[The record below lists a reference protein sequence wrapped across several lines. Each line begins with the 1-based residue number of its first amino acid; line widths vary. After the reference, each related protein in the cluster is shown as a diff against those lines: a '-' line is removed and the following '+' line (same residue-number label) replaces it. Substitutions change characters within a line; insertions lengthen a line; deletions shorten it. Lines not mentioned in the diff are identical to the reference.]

1 MKNILNTIFKSLLKL
16 NNKVN
21 TFLTSM
27 LNWTAGRVVSLNHV
41 QHGRHSFKIVLNVIL
56 LQNDLK
62 TLLYHTFIYLNQL
75 EVYNNITHKTILVT
89 ITDGG
94 GRVYSLHKSI
104 LVKPNFNLEEYY
116 DIVNKGLDKIL
127 ESGSGIDVPEIKYIE
142 ILVIDQDKVVNSKLK
157 SPTQRRY
164 YSTITPLQP
173 KRIASSRIA
182 SMDIETVEHKG
193 IQQPVIVTLVHSKF
207 QNEICKAFIIKNNL
221 KLESAI
227 KQLWLEVFHYI
238 INESNIKT
246 IFVHNLGGFDG
257 IFIYKYLIN
266 SFTKENV
273 SSVIDNDNKFITINL
288 KLKNRSI
295 TWLDSYRIFP
305 VSLDELCKVFEVQ
318 GKISKY
324 SIEYNNLNIFYGNRT
339 LLNEFINYA
348 KQDSVC
354 LFNALTIA
362 QQQYLNNYSVDIINI
377 VSTSSLSL
385 RIFRSHFLKVNI
397 PILNHNVDE
406 FVRPSYF
413 GGATDYYKAYGT
425 NLKYYDV
432 NSLYPF
438 VMKNPIPLEIIKY
451 YTKMDGISL
460 NSVFGFFL
468 AEIIT
473 PEDIKHPLLPYKKD
487 GETIYPLGKFKGVY
501 FSEELKNAAEAGY
514 QIKLISGYEFSKID
528 LFNSYVDHFYKIKKN
543 STRPLKFISKLHLN
557 TLYGVFGRRQDLIK
571 TINIH
576 PKDITQYASTH
587 VIKSIIQV
595 SDKMWTLLVHS
606 NLNVD
611 TIYSLS
617 MVVDLT
623 DSRQKI
629 DVKSNVAIASA
640 VTSYARIHM
649 SKFKN
654 RDDYELFY
662 SDTDSIMIDRSLPE
676 ELIGKELG
684 LMKDELSGLN
694 IKEAYFLGIKQYGYW
709 YLDESGNR
717 IERSVFA
724 GVKRNSLT
732 FEEIANLFNGK
743 VITKTAN
750 SRFFRSLTKLNIRIK
765 DVNTQIVFKPNK
777 MLVNNLYLPIRTI
790 DSHNPIDK
798 ILSKWI
804 THLKS
809 KLLKTFNKLKSNLTP
824 FPLIM

>member
-1 MKNILNTIFKSLLKL
+1 
-16 NNKVN
+16 
-21 TFLTSM
+21 M

-116 DIVNKGLDKIL
+116 VIVNKGLDKIL

-543 STRPLKFISKLHLN
+543 STGPLKFISKLHLN

-576 PKDITQYASTH
+576 PKDIAYYSSIY
-587 VIKSIIQV
+587 VIKSILEV
-595 SDKMWTLLVHS
+595 SDKKEITGTVRFELATLLGV
-606 NLNVD
+606 L
-611 TIYSLS
+611 IF
-617 MVVDLT
+617 
-623 DSRQKI
+623 KI
-629 DVKSNVAIASA
+629 SAINQTRPS
-640 VTSYARIHM
+640 T
-649 SKFKN
+649 
-654 RDDYELFY
+654 
-662 SDTDSIMIDRSLPE
+662 
-676 ELIGKELG
+676 
-684 LMKDELSGLN
+684 
-694 IKEAYFLGIKQYGYW
+694 
-709 YLDESGNR
+709 
-717 IERSVFA
+717 
-724 GVKRNSLT
+724 
-732 FEEIANLFNGK
+732 
-743 VITKTAN
+743 
-750 SRFFRSLTKLNIRIK
+750 
-765 DVNTQIVFKPNK
+765 
-777 MLVNNLYLPIRTI
+777 
-790 DSHNPIDK
+790 
-798 ILSKWI
+798 
-804 THLKS
+804 LK
-809 KLLKTFNKLKSNLTP
+809 
-824 FPLIM
+824 

>member
-1 MKNILNTIFKSLLKL
+1 
-16 NNKVN
+16 
-21 TFLTSM
+21 M

-41 QHGRHSFKIVLNVIL
+41 QHGRHSFKIILNVIL

-116 DIVNKGLDKIL
+116 VIVNRGLDKIL

-164 YSTITPLQP
+164 YSTITPSKTKPIDKPTSITTL
-173 KRIASSRIA
+173 
-182 SMDIETVEHKG
+182 DIETVEHKG
-193 IQQPVIVTLVHSKF
+193 IQLPVVVTIAHRQSDIVIS
-207 QNEICKAFIIKNNL
+207 KAFTIKHNI
-221 KLESAI
+221 KLELAI
-227 KQLWLEVFHYI
+227 EDLWVNIFNYI
-238 INESNIKT
+238 ISEQSIKT

-257 IFIYKYLIN
+257 IFIYKYLSQIYSMN
-266 SFTKENV
+266 CI
-273 SSVIDNDNKFITINL
+273 SSVIDNDNKFISITL
-288 KLKNRSI
+288 KYKSRYI

-305 VSLDELCKVFEVQ
+305 VSLNDLCKVFEVE
-318 GKISKY
+318 GKLNSY
-324 SIEYNNLNIFYGNRT
+324 SEKYNNLNIFYSNRN
-339 LLNEFINYA
+339 LLNEFINYV

-543 STRPLKFISKLHLN
+543 STGPLKFISKLHLN

-576 PKDITQYASTH
+576 PKDIAYYSSIY
-587 VIKSIIQV
+587 VIKSILEV
-595 SDKMWTLLVHS
+595 SDKKEITGTVRFELATLLGV
-606 NLNVD
+606 L
-611 TIYSLS
+611 IF
-617 MVVDLT
+617 
-623 DSRQKI
+623 KI
-629 DVKSNVAIASA
+629 SAINQTRPS
-640 VTSYARIHM
+640 T
-649 SKFKN
+649 
-654 RDDYELFY
+654 
-662 SDTDSIMIDRSLPE
+662 
-676 ELIGKELG
+676 
-684 LMKDELSGLN
+684 
-694 IKEAYFLGIKQYGYW
+694 
-709 YLDESGNR
+709 
-717 IERSVFA
+717 
-724 GVKRNSLT
+724 
-732 FEEIANLFNGK
+732 
-743 VITKTAN
+743 
-750 SRFFRSLTKLNIRIK
+750 
-765 DVNTQIVFKPNK
+765 
-777 MLVNNLYLPIRTI
+777 
-790 DSHNPIDK
+790 
-798 ILSKWI
+798 
-804 THLKS
+804 LK
-809 KLLKTFNKLKSNLTP
+809 
-824 FPLIM
+824 